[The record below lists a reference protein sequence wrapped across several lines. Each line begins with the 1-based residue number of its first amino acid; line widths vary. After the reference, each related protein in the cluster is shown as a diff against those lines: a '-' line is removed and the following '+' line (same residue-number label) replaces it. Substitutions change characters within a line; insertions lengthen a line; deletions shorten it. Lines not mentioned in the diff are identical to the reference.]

1 MCGRETWMK
10 TIFFWLKSTLLCS
23 QFSPRNTGNRFL
35 GLWNSSPRPPL
46 KKGTNDP
53 LLIQSVT
60 LFKRAGY
67 LSYYWNPWLNTCDSF
82 FCTVHKIP
90 HQWFSFFWEMEA
102 NTCDVDPPDGS
113 YSNLSCHAIVHKYNW
128 FLKLS
133 EAPNKI
139 CTADWLSATSQTDGW
154 CTDNSHHSG
163 SYNTSNWFWCKCLK
177 AADQTMDHRET
188 WTVKSKQYDKK
199 QAERSRF
206 VMNFR

>member
-1 MCGRETWMK
+1 
-10 TIFFWLKSTLLCS
+10 
-23 QFSPRNTGNRFL
+23 
-35 GLWNSSPRPPL
+35 
-46 KKGTNDP
+46 
-53 LLIQSVT
+53 
-60 LFKRAGY
+60 
-67 LSYYWNPWLNTCDSF
+67 
-82 FCTVHKIP
+82 
-90 HQWFSFFWEMEA
+90 MEA

-128 FLKLS
+128 FLKLG

-154 CTDNSHHSG
+154 CTDNSYHSG

-177 AADQTMDHRET
+177 AADQTMDYSET

-206 VMNFR
+206 VMNFVNTLILIKTTHAPLVENTWRCHIFNCLNPSVRCPFLKSMRFC